1 MEHRVSI
8 IVRFPHVRSVTL
20 STRYRINGR
29 THTEVAKTSPFA
41 LLQQAAGEFAVT
53 SIAHQ
58 QQKCKA
64 AVTDLRYR
72 VHALPS
78 AEVGHGGMYYDDIRE
93 GEQAEIVFTFI
104 GEPPFTFT
112 YQRAELTTQ
121 RGKTPKILETHTV
134 SGVMTNEYSIYSAL
148 EGTWTVTFISDKWCR
163 YPPAQIDTSVEK
175 A

>member
-1 MEHRVSI
+1 MGTSPNSSSRVSRRGTSSQYI
-8 IVRFPHVRSVTL
+8 LLFPHVRSLTL
-20 STRYRINGR
+20 PTRYRINGR

-112 YQRAELTTQ
+112 YQRAELG
-121 RGKTPKILETHTV
+121 RGGKPGRVLETHTA
-134 SGVMTNEYSIYSAL
+134 SKIMNYEFRTTSNQ
-148 EGTWTVTFISDKWCR
+148 EGTWRLS
-163 YPPAQIDTSVEK
+163 
-175 A
+175 